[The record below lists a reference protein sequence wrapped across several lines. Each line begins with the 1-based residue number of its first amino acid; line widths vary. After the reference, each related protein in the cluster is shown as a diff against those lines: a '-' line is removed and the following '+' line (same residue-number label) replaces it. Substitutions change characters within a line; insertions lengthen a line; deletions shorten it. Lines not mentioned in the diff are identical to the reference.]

1 MVQSFGVDFEK
12 NIEGT
17 GSEINTTELTGGAKI
32 NRIFHER
39 LMYELTR
46 IECNEKDLRKEIS
59 VAIQN
64 IHGIRYKKKKL
75 FKIFLSLSPSLPLSS
90 IKI

>member
-64 IHGIRYKKKKL
+64 IHGIRYETCL
-75 FKIFLSLSPSLPLSS
+75 FEALVYICVVIRSHVFSD
-90 IKI
+90 